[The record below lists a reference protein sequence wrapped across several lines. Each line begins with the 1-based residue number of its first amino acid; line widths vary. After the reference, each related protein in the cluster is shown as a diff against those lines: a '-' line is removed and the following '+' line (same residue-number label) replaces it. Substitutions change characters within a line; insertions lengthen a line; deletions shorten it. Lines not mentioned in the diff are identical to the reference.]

1 MTKSMQNFRNYYEI
15 LEIETQATPEDI
27 KRAFRR
33 LARRYHPDMNPG
45 DKVAEDKFKD
55 INEAYEVLSDGGRRS
70 QYDQFTRFVQT
81 GTKRKPGR
89 GAGNGQDPNAYTDFN
104 RFVEDLLTQE
114 RNTSSARMDA
124 NTPEAY
130 RQRRTKTERPAG
142 KARPERPPSG
152 PRPQTRRPEPR
163 PEPRQRPRD
172 VEANLSIPL
181 EKAFTGGRERI
192 RLDDGRSLEVE
203 MPAGMIDGQ
212 KIRLRNQGLNGGNLY
227 LKITVDPHDRF
238 SLRDRDVLCTVP
250 VTPSEAILGGLVEV
264 PTLDGLVKMNV
275 PKGVRSGQ
283 KLRLANKG
291 FPLEDSDKRG
301 DQIVEIQILIPPSVS
316 PEEEALYAQIREIE
330 TFKPRHDFVSS

>member
-1 MTKSMQNFRNYYEI
+1 
-15 LEIETQATPEDI
+15 
-27 KRAFRR
+27 
-33 LARRYHPDMNPG
+33 
-45 DKVAEDKFKD
+45 
-55 INEAYEVLSDGGRRS
+55 
-70 QYDQFTRFVQT
+70 
-81 GTKRKPGR
+81 
-89 GAGNGQDPNAYTDFN
+89 
-104 RFVEDLLTQE
+104 
-114 RNTSSARMDA
+114 
-124 NTPEAY
+124 
-130 RQRRTKTERPAG
+130 
-142 KARPERPPSG
+142 
-152 PRPQTRRPEPR
+152 PR

-212 KIRLRNQGLNGGNLY
+212 KIRLRNQGINGGNLY